1 MVNLMFKDLIYSKGK
16 LVLIMVGLSISIT
29 LVQYSMGMFN
39 GVLSSATQT
48 IERFDYETWVRMED
62 SDTFLSGGYVNDT
75 TYEKIKAMHDVDEV
89 ERLIFSQEELQT
101 DDNVINVQVLGYEL
115 DSDEIEPWDIIEGD
129 VDDLEGND
137 TVIIDNSILEWFPD
151 LEVGDDVQIGA
162 TEMEVVGFCKNAKFM
177 FTPYAW
183 ASIESAKKTRPWLG
197 NWSTTLGVKFDSGY
211 DRDDFEDDIDDM
223 IDLGLIDEVEVFS
236 KEELI
241 YNTHDM
247 ITNEGGLGGA
257 IYIMVGLG
265 FFVAIII
272 LAVVTYQSVQEKIPE
287 FGTLKAIGASKG
299 FINKMMLG
307 QVLIYIAASFL
318 LGTILTIMLG
328 IFMGTGMPILVDP
341 LTSIYLFLIYLGVG
355 LVTSIFSIQKV
366 HRIDPAI
373 VFKG

>member
-1 MVNLMFKDLIYSKGK
+1 MVNLMIKDLLYNKGK

-39 GVLSSATQT
+39 GVLNSATNA
-48 IERFDYETWVRMED
+48 IDRFDYDTWVRMED

-75 TYEKIKAMHDVDEV
+75 TYEKIKAMSDVDQV

-101 DDNVINVQVLGYEL
+101 DDNVIGVRILGYEL

-129 VDDLEGND
+129 VDDLEDDD
-137 TVIIDNSILEWFPD
+137 TVILDNSILDWFPD

-177 FTPYAW
+177 FNPYAW
-183 ASIESAKKTRPWLG
+183 ASLESAKKTRPWLG

-211 DRDDFEDDIDDM
+211 DQDDFEDDIDEM
-223 IDLGLIDEVEVFS
+223 IDLKLIDEVDVYS
-236 KEELI
+236 KEEII

-247 ITNEGGLGGA
+247 IINEGGLGGA
-257 IYIMVGLG
+257 IYIMVGMG

-272 LAVVTYQSVQEKIPE
+272 LAVVTYQSVQEKIPM

-299 FINKMMLG
+299 LINKMMIG
-307 QVLIYIAASFL
+307 QVLIYIAVSFI
-318 LGTILTIMLG
+318 LGTLLTVMLG
-328 IFMGTGMPILVDP
+328 IMGTGMPILVDL

>member
-1 MVNLMFKDLIYSKGK
+1 MVNLMIKDLLYNKGK

-39 GVLSSATQT
+39 GVLNSATNA
-48 IERFDYETWVRMED
+48 IDRFDYDTWVRMED

-75 TYEKIKAMHDVDEV
+75 TYEKIKAMPDVDQV
-89 ERLIFSQEELQT
+89 ERLIFSSEELQT
-101 DDNVINVQVLGYEL
+101 DDNVIGVRILGYEL

-129 VDDLEGND
+129 VDDLAGNN
-137 TVIIDNSILEWFPD
+137 TVILDNSILDWFPD

-177 FTPYAW
+177 FNPYAW
-183 ASIESAKKTRPWLG
+183 ASLESAKKTRPWLG

-211 DRDDFEDDIDDM
+211 DQDDFEDDIDEM
-223 IDLGLIDEVEVFS
+223 IDLKLIDEVDVYS
-236 KEELI
+236 KEEII

-247 ITNEGGLGGA
+247 IINEGGLGGA
-257 IYIMVGLG
+257 IYIMVGMG

-272 LAVVTYQSVQEKIPE
+272 LAVVTYQSVQEKIPM

-299 FINKMMLG
+299 LINKMMIG
-307 QVLIYIAASFL
+307 QVLIYITVSFI
-318 LGTILTIMLG
+318 LGTLLTVMLG
-328 IFMGTGMPILVDP
+328 IMGTGMPILVDL

>member
-1 MVNLMFKDLIYSKGK
+1 MVNLMIKDLLYNKGK
-16 LVLIMVGLSISIT
+16 LVLIIVGLSISIT
-29 LVQYSMGMFN
+29 LVQYSLGMFN
-39 GVLSSATQT
+39 GVLRSTTQA
-48 IERFDYETWVRMED
+48 IDRFDYDTWVRMED
-62 SDTFLSGGYVNDT
+62 SDTFLSGGYINDT
-75 TYEKIKAMHDVDEV
+75 TYEKIKAMPDVDQV
-89 ERLIFSQEELQT
+89 DRLIFSSEELQT
-101 DDNVINVQVLGYEL
+101 DDNVINVRILGYEL

-129 VDDLEGND
+129 VDDLEGSD
-137 TVIIDNSILEWFPD
+137 TVILDNSILEEFPD

-162 TEMEVVGFCKNAKFM
+162 TKMEIVGFCKNAKIM
-177 FTPYAW
+177 LDPYAW
-183 ASIESAKKTRPWLG
+183 ASLESAKKIRPWLG

-272 LAVVTYQSVQEKIPE
+272 IAVVTYQSVQEKIPM

-299 FINKMMLG
+299 LINKMMIG
-307 QVLIYIAASFL
+307 QVLIYITVSFI
-318 LGTILTIMLG
+318 LGTLLTVMLG
-328 IFMGTGMPILVDP
+328 IMGTGIPILVDL

>member
-1 MVNLMFKDLIYSKGK
+1 MVNLMIKDLLYNKGK

-39 GVLSSATQT
+39 GVLNSATNA
-48 IERFDYETWVRMED
+48 IDRFDYDTWVRMED

-75 TYEKIKAMHDVDEV
+75 TYEKIKAMPDVDQV
-89 ERLIFSQEELQT
+89 ERLIFSSEELQT
-101 DDNVINVQVLGYEL
+101 DDNVIGVRILGYEL

-129 VDDLEGND
+129 VDDLAGNN
-137 TVIIDNSILEWFPD
+137 TVILDNSILDWFPD
-151 LEVGDDVQIGA
+151 LEVGDRVKIGA
-162 TEMEVVGFCKNAKFM
+162 TKMKVVGFCKNAKFM
-177 FTPYAW
+177 FNPYAW
-183 ASIESAKKTRPWLG
+183 ASLESAKKTRPWLG

-211 DRDDFEDDIDDM
+211 DQDDFEDDIDEM
-223 IDLGLIDEVEVFS
+223 IDLKLIDEVDVYS
-236 KEELI
+236 KEEII

-247 ITNEGGLGGA
+247 IINEGGLGGA
-257 IYIMVGLG
+257 IYIMVGMG

-272 LAVVTYQSVQEKIPE
+272 LAVVTYQSVQEKIPM

-299 FINKMMLG
+299 LINKMMIG
-307 QVLIYIAASFL
+307 QVLIYITVSFI
-318 LGTILTIMLG
+318 LGTLLTVMLG
-328 IFMGTGMPILVDP
+328 IMGTGMPILVDL

>member
-1 MVNLMFKDLIYSKGK
+1 MVNLMIKDLLYNKGK

-39 GVLSSATQT
+39 GVLNSATNA
-48 IERFDYETWVRMED
+48 IDRFDYDTWVRMED

-75 TYEKIKAMHDVDEV
+75 TYEKIKAMPDVDQV

-101 DDNVINVQVLGYEL
+101 DDNVIGVRILGYEL

-129 VDDLEGND
+129 VDDLEDDD
-137 TVIIDNSILEWFPD
+137 TVILDNSILDWFPD

-177 FTPYAW
+177 FNPYAW
-183 ASIESAKKTRPWLG
+183 ASLESAKKTRPWLG

-211 DRDDFEDDIDDM
+211 DQDDFEDDIDEM
-223 IDLGLIDEVEVFS
+223 IDLKLIDEVDVYS
-236 KEELI
+236 KEEII

-247 ITNEGGLGGA
+247 IINEGGLGGA
-257 IYIMVGLG
+257 IYIMVGMG

-272 LAVVTYQSVQEKIPE
+272 LAVVTYQSVQEKIPM

-299 FINKMMLG
+299 LINKMMIG
-307 QVLIYIAASFL
+307 QVLIYIAVSFI
-318 LGTILTIMLG
+318 LGTLLTVMLG
-328 IFMGTGMPILVDP
+328 IMGTGMPILVDL

>member
-1 MVNLMFKDLIYSKGK
+1 MVNLMIKDLLYNKGK

-39 GVLSSATQT
+39 GVLNSATNA
-48 IERFDYETWVRMED
+48 IDRFDYDTWVRMED

-75 TYEKIKAMHDVDEV
+75 TYEKIKAMPDVDQV

-101 DDNVINVQVLGYEL
+101 DDNVIGVRILGYEL

-129 VDDLEGND
+129 VDDLAGNN
-137 TVIIDNSILEWFPD
+137 TVILDNSILDWFPD
-151 LEVGDDVQIGA
+151 LEVGDRVKIGA
-162 TEMEVVGFCKNAKFM
+162 SKMKVVGFCKNAKFM
-177 FTPYAW
+177 FNPYAW
-183 ASIESAKKTRPWLG
+183 ASLESAKKTRPWLG

-211 DRDDFEDDIDDM
+211 DQDDFEDDIDEM
-223 IDLGLIDEVEVFS
+223 IDLKLIDEVDVYS
-236 KEELI
+236 KEEII

-247 ITNEGGLGGA
+247 IINEGGLGGA
-257 IYIMVGLG
+257 IYIMVGMG

-272 LAVVTYQSVQEKIPE
+272 LAVVTYQSVQEKIPM

-299 FINKMMLG
+299 LINKMMIG
-307 QVLIYIAASFL
+307 QVLIYITVSFI
-318 LGTILTIMLG
+318 LGTLLTVMLG
-328 IFMGTGMPILVDP
+328 IMGTGMPILVDL